1 MRTIME
7 NTVGFRPNS
16 MILADLFVEYINA
29 MSNAIQCGNNVLKNL
44 ESSEL
49 YGLTGPEIWEL
60 SSKKISLE
68 QIKFDVKV
76 LKKEALGE

>member
-1 MRTIME
+1 ML
-7 NTVGFRPNS
+7 GFKPDS
-16 MILADLFVEYINA
+16 MILADLFVEYINT

-49 YGLTGPEIWEL
+49 HGLTGPEIWEL

-68 QIKFDVKV
+68 QIKFDVEV
-76 LKKEALGE
+76 LEKEAFGE